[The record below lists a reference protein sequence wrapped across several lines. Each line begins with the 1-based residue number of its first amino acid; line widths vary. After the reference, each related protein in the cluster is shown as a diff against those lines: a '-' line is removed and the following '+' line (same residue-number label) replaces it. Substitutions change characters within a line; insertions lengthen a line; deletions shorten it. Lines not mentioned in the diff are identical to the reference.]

1 MCIGYPPTGPR
12 KFVLGTAATSAGM
25 LGWIF
30 LSMLADV
37 ELTWLGL
44 GFGFGS
50 GFGFELGLGALR
62 RKRLRR
68 GIGAGRLCERGWCRT
83 ARVVSNALD
92 INPTRA
98 IGQMHADQRAL

>member
-12 KFVLGTAATSAGM
+12 KFVLGKAATSAGM
-25 LGWIF
+25 FGWIF

-50 GFGFELGLGALR
+50 GFGFEG
-62 RKRLRR
+62 
-68 GIGAGRLCERGWCRT
+68 
-83 ARVVSNALD
+83 
-92 INPTRA
+92 
-98 IGQMHADQRAL
+98 